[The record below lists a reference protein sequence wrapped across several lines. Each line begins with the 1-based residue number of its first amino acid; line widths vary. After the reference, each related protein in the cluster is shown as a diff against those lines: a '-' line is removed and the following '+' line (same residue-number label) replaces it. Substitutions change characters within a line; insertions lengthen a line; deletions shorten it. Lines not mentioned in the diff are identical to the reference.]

1 MFWLH
6 RHLPAKQALKSKQ
19 STKGYERMI
28 PEILRRSG
36 CFTVYNSTSAFL
48 FNKVSS
54 RRKFAS
60 SCNFIQNKV
69 LRNSSRRPKTRH
81 EMRWDE
87 MKWVYVV
94 VFFVLLNPLE
104 LKSKFSST
112 CYKSLKGT
120 IFFWRN
126 VFECVSKNDGPEEGH
141 SIFFRII

>member
-1 MFWLH
+1 MYWLH
-6 RHLPAKQALKSKQ
+6 SHLPAKKALKTKQ
-19 STKGYERMI
+19 SIKGFERII

-36 CFTVYNSTSAFL
+36 YFTVYNSTSAFL

-69 LRNSSRRPKTRH
+69 LRNSSRRPRTRH
-81 EMRWDE
+81 EMKWNE
-87 MKWVYVV
+87 MSIV